1 MSFSSSSAC
10 RRPKGWR
17 SPWLVIVGCLVIGP
31 NIGNPPVRGQLTT
44 GGATASFRGSLPPQA
59 TVRLEAT
66 QTQALRARLE
76 RVAKSFEPV
85 RQHRYAADAD
95 IFLKAVRYALA
106 YEEWYDKKAED
117 SFRKAAGLLDEA
129 EKRIEGLKNERF
141 PWLVGSGSL
150 VVGFYSKIDGSPQ
163 PYGVEIPEGLVFGHD
178 QPAVP
183 MWIWLHGRGDTSTD
197 LHFIHNR
204 LNQKKPG
211 QFQPRKTLVIHPF
224 GRYCNGWKSAGETDV
239 FEARDDAIARFHV
252 DSQRIALAGFSMG
265 GAGAWHLGAH
275 FADQWACVHAGAGFV
290 DVRRYQKLT
299 PDKLPPWYEQTLWGV
314 YDVPNYARNFLNV
327 PLIAYSGEKD
337 AQRDAAEYMMEV
349 LAVEGLQP
357 PHLIGPEMGHKY
369 HPEVLQE
376 VQQFIETAVAGG
388 RPSLPRKL
396 SLQTRTLAYSRLH
409 WLQITGMEQQ
419 WKDARVDAQ
428 WNPDSHELRLST
440 KNVRSLALYLPDQ
453 PRLIIDGQPAQVQ
466 PLATGGWRWQRVHEP
481 NAGRDGVWEK
491 RPGLQGPIDDAF
503 RSSFVVVLPDLPTAS
518 TAIDRWVA
526 EEASR
531 FLTRWPSLMRGDV
544 PMKSA
549 KEITA
554 EDMKNHHLVLWGTPQ
569 TNSLL
574 AQATSHANW
583 PKSIEWNQQTIRF
596 GDQSASAASHLP
608 VFILP
613 NPMNPQRYLVVNSG
627 LTFREAHDRTNSLQ
641 NPKLPDWAILDI
653 TEPPNKES
661 AGKVVAADFFGEAW
675 EVLPRRR
682 SPDDRSSD

>member
-1 MSFSSSSAC
+1 MIIGGLAVSLSGGT
-10 RRPKGWR
+10 P
-17 SPWLVIVGCLVIGP
+17 CLHA
-31 NIGNPPVRGQLTT
+31 QLTAS
-44 GGATASFRGSLPPQA
+44 GATASFRGSLPPKA
-59 TVRLEAT
+59 SVRLEVA
-66 QTQALRARLE
+66 QTQALRARLDK
-76 RVAKSFEPV
+76 VSADFDSV
-85 RQHRYAADAD
+85 RQHRYAADVD
-95 IFLKAVRYALA
+95 IFLKAVRYALE
-106 YEEWYDKKAED
+106 YEEWYDKKAEE

-141 PWLVGSGSL
+141 PWLEGSGSL

-163 PYGVEIPEGLVFGHD
+163 PYGIEIPEGLVVGRD

-204 LNQKKPG
+204 LHQKKPG
-211 QFQPRKTLVIHPF
+211 QFQPLKTLVIHPF

-290 DVRRYQKLT
+290 DVQRYQKLT
-299 PDKLPPWYEQTLWGV
+299 PDKLPPWYEQKLWGV
-314 YDVPNYARNFLNV
+314 YDVPKYARNFLNV
-327 PLIAYSGEKD
+327 PLIAYSGEND

-369 HPEVLQE
+369 HPEVIKE
-376 VQQFIETAVAGG
+376 VQRTIEQAVAQG
-388 RPSLPRKL
+388 RPAMPTKL

-409 WLQITGMEQQ
+409 WLQITGMERQ
-419 WKDARVDAQ
+419 WEDARVDAQ
-428 WNPDSHELRLST
+428 WNPASHELRLST
-440 KNVRSLALYLPDQ
+440 KNVRSLAIHLPDR
-453 PRLIIDGQPAQVQ
+453 PRLTIDGRPAQLQ
-466 PLATGGWRWQRVHEP
+466 PLATGGWRWLGSDDS
-481 NAGRDGVWEK
+481 NAGGSGTWEK

-503 RSSFVVVLPDLPTAS
+503 RSSFVVVLPDLPTADN
-518 TAIDRWVA
+518 AIDRWVT

-544 PMKSA
+544 PVKSA

-554 EDMKNHHLVLWGTPQ
+554 DDMKNHHLVLWGTPQ

-574 AQATSHANW
+574 ARATSHADW
-583 PKSIEWNQQTIRF
+583 PKPIEWNQQTIRF
-596 GDQSASAASHLP
+596 GEQSASASSHVP
-608 VFILP
+608 VFVLP
-613 NPMNPQRYLVVNSG
+613 NPMHPQRYLVVNSG

-653 TEPPNKES
+653 TAPPNNES

-682 SPDDRSSD
+682 APEDRGSE